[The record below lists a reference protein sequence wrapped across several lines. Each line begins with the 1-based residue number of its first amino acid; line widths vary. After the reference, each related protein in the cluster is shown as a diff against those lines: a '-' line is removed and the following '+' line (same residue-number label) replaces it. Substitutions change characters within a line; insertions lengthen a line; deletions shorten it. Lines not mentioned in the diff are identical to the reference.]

1 MKTWFDRRKAR
12 PDGAA
17 ATDSAPARESL
28 AMIRDPVWKEGY
40 DRGRRD
46 ERARRRRS
54 PLLVLAMVLVAII
67 GGVSLVLAVREG
79 SFREGGA
86 MMDAGVS
93 KAARETGP
101 VLRRAADEASQG
113 LRKAQQP
120 AASPDGEPVPAG
132 GAAPPPSSG
141 SSN

>member
-1 MKTWFDRRKAR
+1 MTRH
-12 PDGAA
+12 
-17 ATDSAPARESL
+17 
-28 AMIRDPVWKEGY
+28 PVWKDGY

-54 PLLVLAMVLVAII
+54 PLLVLVMVLVAII
-67 GGVSLVLAVREG
+67 GGVSLVFAAREG

-93 KAARETGP
+93 KAARESGP
-101 VLRRAADEASQG
+101 ALRRAADEASQG

-132 GAAPPPSSG
+132 REAPPPASG
-141 SSN
+141 FSN